1 MLHTVRSRLIAIGIL
16 LVLSIWAL
24 IPTNTT
30 QRVRDAAT
38 GRMKDTT
45 VRRVPINLG
54 LDLQGG
60 IHLALEV
67 DQSKG
72 PVPDPA
78 DAIRR
83 AERVV
88 RTRIDEFGVTEPVVQ
103 VVGNN
108 RLIVE
113 LAGEKDPAR
122 AKSVIQRTAFLE
134 FRITDMKNL
143 FRDALPDIDKALR
156 QAGVKPA
163 GEAAAAASVTQ
174 LFGADTAKAKAKAK
188 GAKGKPAAK
197 DSSDAN
203 APGALSSLLFQ
214 GQINGEYLVPEE
226 QVPVAES
233 LLARPDVKRLIP
245 RGLELRWGNE
255 VSSRAARSY
264 RALYAVED
272 RPIITGE
279 ELQDARATRD
289 PLTNQSV
296 VNFTLSRRGGR
307 IFERETGRHVQDF
320 MAIILDGRVQGQ
332 PPVIKGQ
339 IGQHGQIELG
349 AKPLQEAQDL
359 ALVLKAGAL
368 PAPLT
373 IIEERTIGPSLGQD
387 SINDGIRAGIVGVA
401 LVVLIMVVYYR
412 WSGALA
418 VSALTLYVLFTLAG
432 LAAFGFT
439 LTLPGLAGLV
449 LSVGIAVDANV
460 LIFERIREELQHG
473 KLVRT
478 AVDEGF
484 THAMSA
490 IIDSNVSTALTAFI
504 LYLVG
509 TGPVQGFAI
518 TLIIGIAASMV
529 TAIFVVRTFYMI
541 WLQRRPDMAT
551 LSV

>member
-1 MLHTVRSRLIAIGIL
+1 MFYSLRSRLIAIGVL
-16 LVLSIWAL
+16 LVASLWAL
-24 IPTNTT
+24 VPTNTT

-38 GRMKDTT
+38 GMMKDTT
-45 VRRVPINLG
+45 VRRVPLNLG

-72 PVPDPA
+72 AVPDPA
-78 DAIRR
+78 EAIRR

-143 FRDALPDIDKALR
+143 FRDALPEIDKALR
-156 QAGVKPA
+156 QAGVRATGTP
-163 GEAAAAASVTQ
+163 AAATSVTQ
-174 LFGADTAKAKAKAK
+174 LFGSDTAKT
-188 GAKGKPAAK
+188 KGKPAKSKAPAK
-197 DSSDAN
+197 DTTDLTA
-203 APGALSSLLFQ
+203 AGPLSSLLFQ
-214 GQINGEYLVPEE
+214 GQLPGEYLVPEE

-233 LLARPDVKRLIP
+233 LLARPELKRLVP
-245 RGLELRWGNE
+245 RGIELRWGSE

-279 ELQDARATRD
+279 ELQDAKAMRD

-307 IFERETGRHVQDF
+307 VFERETGRHVNDY
-320 MAIILDGRVQGQ
+320 MAIILDSRVQGQ
-332 PPVIKGQ
+332 PPIIKSQ

-349 AKPLQEAQDL
+349 TKPLQEAQDL

-387 SINDGIRAGIVGVA
+387 SIKDGIRAGAVGVA
-401 LVVLIMVVYYR
+401 LVILIMIGYYR
-412 WSGALA
+412 VSGALA
-418 VSALTLYVLFTLAG
+418 VAALGLYVVFTLAG
-432 LAAFGFT
+432 LAFFGFT

-460 LIFERIREELQHG
+460 LIFERIREELQHD

-484 THAMSA
+484 KHAMNA
-490 IIDSNVSTALTAFI
+490 IVDSNVSTALTALI

-518 TLIIGIAASMV
+518 TLIIGIAASMI

-541 WLQRRPDMAT
+541 WLDRRPDMAT

>member
-1 MLHTVRSRLIAIGIL
+1 MFHTIRSRLIAIGVL
-16 LVLSIWAL
+16 LALSVWAL
-24 IPTNTT
+24 VPTDTT
-30 QRVRDAAT
+30 QRVRDAVT

-45 VRRVPINLG
+45 IRRVPINLG

-72 PVPDPA
+72 PVPDCA
-78 DAIRR
+78 DAIQR
-83 AERVV
+83 AQRVV
-88 RTRIDEFGVTEPVVQ
+88 RTRIDEFGTTEPVVQ
-103 VVGNN
+103 LQGRC

-122 AKSVIQRTAFLE
+122 AKSIIQRTAFLE

-143 FRDALPDIDKALR
+143 FRDALPEIDKTLR
-156 QAGVKPA
+156 QAGVKTA
-163 GEAAAAASVTQ
+163 GQGAAAASVTQ
-174 LFGADTAKAKAKAK
+174 LFGTDTGK
-188 GAKGKPAAK
+188 GKGKPAKGKPAAK
-197 DSSDAN
+197 DTSDAN

-214 GQINGEYLVPEE
+214 GQLPGEYLVPEE

-233 LLARPDVKRLIP
+233 LLARPDVQRLIP
-245 RGLELRWGNE
+245 RGVELRWGTE
-255 VSSRAARSY
+255 VFSRAARSY

-279 ELQDARATRD
+279 ELQEAKATRD

-296 VNFTLSRRGGR
+296 VNFVLSRRGGR
-307 IFERETGRHVQDF
+307 TFERETGRHVNDY

-332 PPVIKGQ
+332 PPVIKSQ
-339 IGQHGQIELG
+339 IGQRGQIELG
-349 AKPLQEAQDL
+349 AKPLQDAQDL

-373 IIEERTIGPSLGQD
+373 IIEERTIGPSLGKD
-387 SINDGIRAGIVGVA
+387 SVHDGIRAGIVGVV
-401 LVVLIMVVYYR
+401 LVVLIMVIYYR
-412 WSGALA
+412 LSGMLAIAALG
-418 VSALTLYVLFTLAG
+418 LYVVFTLAG
-432 LAAFGFT
+432 LAGFGFT

-484 THAMSA
+484 KHAMNA
-490 IIDSNVSTALTAFI
+490 IIDSNVSTMLTALI

-518 TLIIGIAASMV
+518 TLIIGIAASMI
-529 TAIFVVRTFYMI
+529 TAVFVVRTFYMI
-541 WLQRRPDMAT
+541 WLERRPDMAT